1 MFLFVMI
8 FGLIFLVAGGVGVFY
23 VNTNLASGAPVW
35 IIGNVTFGTFILV
48 GICILIFL
56 AIFNAEFD

>member
-23 VNTNLASGAPVW
+23 VNTNLTSSAPIWV
-35 IIGNVTFGTFILV
+35 IGNITFGTFILV
-48 GICILIFL
+48 GIGILIFL